1 MFTLRDTVSSLAP
14 ARADDLGKT
23 LYERFRE
30 EPDTLI
36 VPVLDADDRP
46 IGLVERN
53 AFFLRMAAEY
63 GRALYALRPISVLM
77 DNDPLVVEADVE
89 LAAFTS
95 DSLSYRAS
103 DLLRGFIVTD
113 GGRYIGVGTVLGLLQ
128 AANETNRRGVEALAA
143 AKADQERAH
152 TFMTAVVEAIP
163 SMVFVKRADDH
174 SYVLLNRA
182 GEKILGHS
190 RADMIGRTDADFYPP
205 EQAAIYRQRDAE
217 VAASGEVR
225 VIEEDLVPRKDGST
239 ALLRTKKIAIPGPD
253 GAAEY
258 ILAVSED
265 IAERKRA
272 EAQIARL
279 AHYDPLTDLPNRL
292 LFQKDLS
299 AALSRAARREDL
311 VAVHCIDLDRF
322 KTVNDTLGHPIGDA
336 LLKTAAERLRA
347 CVREG
352 DTIARLGGDEFA
364 VVQCGLTDLSG
375 ATRLAGRIVEALA
388 ETFEL
393 QGHQVMIGGSVGVA
407 VSPNDGSDS
416 DELLKKADMA
426 LYRAKADG
434 KGAFHFFERAMDEA
448 LQARRALELDL
459 RLALAEGQFELHYQ
473 PLFNLGADKVT
484 GCEALLRWRHP
495 VRGMVSPADFIPLAE
510 EIGLIN
516 PLGEWVLREACREA
530 AGWPDHVRLAV
541 NLSPAQF
548 RDKHLVT
555 TVVSALAA
563 SGLAAERLE
572 LEITESV
579 LLQDTAGNM
588 SILHDLK
595 ALGVRISMD
604 DFGTGYSSLSYL
616 RSFPFDKIKIDQTF
630 VRDILDDADA
640 LAIIKAVL
648 DLGASLGI
656 TTTAEGVESVE
667 QLDELRRQGC
677 GEIQGYFISRPKPA
691 AEIAAMLG
699 VTVQGGSRAPV
710 ITFTHTP
717 ETFSHGEKEGP
728 APQAWEDEGVVS
740 PTAGRPGEKTGTA

>member
-1 MFTLRDTVSSLAP
+1 MFTLRDTVSSLVP
-14 ARADDLGKT
+14 ARADDLGKM

-36 VPVLDADDRP
+36 VPVLDDEDRP

-77 DNDPLVVEADVE
+77 DDAPLVVEADVE

-113 GGRYIGVGTVLGLLQ
+113 GGRYLGVGTVLGLLQ
-128 AANETNRRGVEALAA
+128 AANETNRRGVEALAS
-143 AKADQERAH
+143 AKAAAEQAR

-174 SYVLLNRA
+174 AYVLLNRA
-182 GEKILGHS
+182 GEKMLGHA
-190 RADMIGRTDADFYPP
+190 RADMIGRTDADFYPA
-205 EQAAIYRQRDAE
+205 EQAAIYRERDAE
-217 VAASGEVR
+217 VISSGEVR
-225 VIEEDLVPRKDGST
+225 VIEEDHVPRKDGSI
-239 ALLRTKKIAIPGPD
+239 ALMRTKKIAIPGPD
-253 GAAEY
+253 GKPEY
-258 ILAVSED
+258 LLGVSED

-299 AALSRAARREDL
+299 AALARAARREDM

-322 KTVNDTLGHPIGDA
+322 KTVNDTLGHPVGDA
-336 LLKTAAERLRA
+336 LLKTAADRLRA
-347 CVREG
+347 CVRDG
-352 DTIARLGGDEFA
+352 DTVARLGGDEFA
-364 VVQCGLTDLSG
+364 VVQTGLTDLSG

-388 ETFEL
+388 ETFDL

-407 VSPNDGSDS
+407 VSPNDGTDS

-434 KGAFHFFERAMDEA
+434 RGTFHFFERAMDEQ

-459 RLALAEGQFELHYQ
+459 RLALAEGQFELYYQ
-473 PLFNLGADKVT
+473 PLFSLGADRVM
-484 GCEALLRWRHP
+484 GCEALLRWNHP
-495 VRGMVSPADFIPLAE
+495 TRGMVSPGDFIPLAE

-516 PLGEWVLREACREA
+516 ALGEWVLREACREA
-530 AGWPDHVRLAV
+530 AGWPQHVRLAV

-548 RDKHLVT
+548 RDKHLVG

-563 SGLAAERLE
+563 SGLPAERLE

-579 LLQDTAGNM
+579 LLQDSVGNM

-699 VTVQGGSRAPV
+699 VTVARQGGAV
-710 ITFTHTP
+710 LTFSP
-717 ETFSHGEKEGP
+717 PSETFSHGEKEGP
-728 APQAWEDEGVVS
+728 APQVWEDEGVPS
-740 PTAGRPGEKTGTA
+740 STASRQGAQ

>member
-14 ARADDLGKT
+14 ARAEDLGKT

-77 DNDPLVVEADVE
+77 DSDPLVVEADVE

-95 DSLSYRAS
+95 DSLSYRPS

-113 GGRYIGVGTVLGLLQ
+113 GGRYLGVGTVLGLLQ

-174 SYVLLNRA
+174 TYVLLNRA
-182 GEKILGHS
+182 GEKILGHA
-190 RADMIGRTDADFYPP
+190 RADMIGRTDADFYPE
-205 EQAAIYRQRDAE
+205 EQAAIYRERDAE
-217 VAASGEVR
+217 VISSGEVR
-225 VIEEDLVPRKDGST
+225 VIEEDHVPRKDGSI

-253 GAAEY
+253 GTAEY
-258 ILAVSED
+258 LLGVSED

-279 AHYDPLTDLPNRL
+279 AHYDPLTELPNRL
-292 LFQKDLS
+292 LFQKGLS
-299 AALSRAARREDL
+299 EALARASRREDL
-311 VAVHCIDLDRF
+311 VAVHCLDLDRF

-336 LLKTAAERLRA
+336 LLKAAAERLRR

-352 DTIARLGGDEFA
+352 DTVARLGGDEFA
-364 VVQCGLTDLSG
+364 VVQTGLSDPSD
-375 ATRLAGRIVEALA
+375 ATRLATRIVEALA
-388 ETFEL
+388 KPFDL
-393 QGHQVMIGGSVGVA
+393 QGHQVVIGASVGVA
-407 VSPNDGSDS
+407 ISPNDGSDS
-416 DELLKKADMA
+416 AELLKKADMA

-434 KGAFHFFERAMDEA
+434 RGAFHFFERAMDDQ
-448 LQARRALELDL
+448 LQARRSLEVDL
-459 RLALAEGQFELHYQ
+459 RVALIQGQFELYYQ
-473 PLFNLGADKVT
+473 PLFDLASNRVT

-495 VRGMVSPADFIPLAE
+495 IRGMVSPADFIPLTE
-510 EIGLIN
+510 EIGLIA
-516 PLGEWVLREACREA
+516 PLGEWVLRQACREA
-530 AGWPDHVRLAV
+530 SGWPNHVRLAV

-548 RDKHLVT
+548 RDRRLVA
-555 TVVSALAA
+555 TVVSALAE
-563 SGLAAERLE
+563 SGLPAERLE

-579 LLQDTAGNM
+579 LLQDNAANM
-588 SILHDLK
+588 SILHNRK

-630 VRDILDDADA
+630 VRDILDDPDA

-656 TTTAEGVESVE
+656 TTTAEGVETE
-667 QLDELRRQGC
+667 AQLEELRRQGC
-677 GEIQGYFISRPKPA
+677 SEIQGYFISRPKPA
-691 AEIAAMLG
+691 SELAEALG
-699 VTVQGGSRAPV
+699 VGFAATRPAVSSGAQVTAFKAAPKSST
-710 ITFTHTP
+710 I
-717 ETFSHGEKEGP
+717 S
-728 APQAWEDEGVVS
+728 GVVAQEHMKRAVPS
-740 PTAGRPGEKTGTA
+740 RKR

>member
-1 MFTLRDTVSSLAP
+1 M
-14 ARADDLGKT
+14 
-23 LYERFRE
+23 
-30 EPDTLI
+30 
-36 VPVLDADDRP
+36 
-46 IGLVERN
+46 
-53 AFFLRMAAEY
+53 
-63 GRALYALRPISVLM
+63 
-77 DNDPLVVEADVE
+77 
-89 LAAFTS
+89 
-95 DSLSYRAS
+95 
-103 DLLRGFIVTD
+103 
-113 GGRYIGVGTVLGLLQ
+113 
-128 AANETNRRGVEALAA
+128 
-143 AKADQERAH
+143 
-152 TFMTAVVEAIP
+152 
-163 SMVFVKRADDH
+163 
-174 SYVLLNRA
+174 
-182 GEKILGHS
+182 
-190 RADMIGRTDADFYPP
+190 
-205 EQAAIYRQRDAE
+205 
-217 VAASGEVR
+217 
-225 VIEEDLVPRKDGST
+225 
-239 ALLRTKKIAIPGPD
+239 
-253 GAAEY
+253 
-258 ILAVSED
+258 
-265 IAERKRA
+265 
-272 EAQIARL
+272 
-279 AHYDPLTDLPNRL
+279 
-292 LFQKDLS
+292 
-299 AALSRAARREDL
+299 
-311 VAVHCIDLDRF
+311 AVHCIDLDRF
-322 KTVNDTLGHPIGDA
+322 KTVNDTLGHPVGDA
-336 LLKTAAERLRA
+336 LLKIAAERLRA

-352 DTIARLGGDEFA
+352 DTVARLGGDEFA

-393 QGHQVMIGGSVGVA
+393 QGQQVMIGGSVGVA
-407 VSPNDGSDS
+407 VSPNDGADS

-434 KGAFHFFERAMDEA
+434 KGAFHFFEQAMDEA

-459 RLALAEGQFELHYQ
+459 RLALAEGQFELYYQ
-473 PLFNLGADKVT
+473 PLYSLGVDQVT

-516 PLGEWVLREACREA
+516 ALGEWVLREACREA
-530 AGWPDHVRLAV
+530 AGWPQPVRLAV

-548 RDKHLVT
+548 RDRHLVS

-648 DLGASLGI
+648 DLGTSLGI

-699 VTVQGGSRAPV
+699 VVVENKMKAPV
-710 ITFTHTP
+710 VA
-717 ETFSHGEKEGP
+717 FSPGEKERP
-728 APQAWEDEGVVS
+728 VAQAWEDEGVLS
-740 PTAGRPGEKTGTA
+740 STARR